1 MAGGGLTDQF
11 NPDQRY
17 QAMKRP
23 LLAAAIL
30 LSGAVAV
37 IPWQTEAHRSL
48 ARPSA
53 AESPAHAVA
62 PALPVS
68 LNDAMAAIRT
78 RVEPLDRAPASFTE
92 ADWYACNDSSRFR
105 SYFAPGGVQLVS
117 ANPKSPW
124 RWTQRVTGYGYGNK
138 LAPPQASDPVV
149 AANRL
154 DYPRGNGLTEWFLN
168 DSRGLE
174 HGFTV
179 RTAPAQEEAPG
190 ARGLLTV
197 TMALETGLTPR
208 LNAAADSLAFTTADG
223 KTQLHYAGLKSWD
236 ATGRVLPSRIEPREN
251 GEWALLV
258 DDAGAQYPVTIDPL
272 IYVQTEVTAPDGNPG
287 DEFGAA
293 VAISGNTAVVGAQ
306 VAAVDLEIPGAAYVF
321 VRDGLGGWS
330 FQAKLV
336 AEDPLAV
343 LFGFAVD
350 IDGDTV
356 VVGSVY
362 DNNEKAVA
370 YGAAYVYTRTGTAWT
385 KAAKLT
391 ASDGVQGDYL
401 GYDVGISGDTIVAGT
416 DRVAVYVY
424 VKPATGWATGT
435 ESAILLPIAADL
447 RGFGKAVAIDGN
459 TVIVGNEDADAGATS
474 FAGAVHVF
482 EKPAGGWAGTLNES
496 AILTATG
503 GSTSDDFGTSLDI
516 SGDTVIVGSD
526 RVEVDDL
533 EWAGAAY
540 LFVRDHDD
548 VWYQEDM
555 VVSSS
560 PTAYSNFG
568 ESVGISGDTAIVGE
582 TGNGGNQCSAHVF
595 TRSEGAWSQQA
606 ELFPP
611 VLVGTPFTGFSD
623 YGIAVGVDGQLL
635 VIGAPEVY
643 INGQNQAGRAYL
655 NEPDSDGDGIPDG
668 SDVDLIEDAISGLPL
683 SAFKNSA
690 SGNQNAFLSN
700 LESIESAIANGNLNT
715 ACLKLHSLRT
725 RVDGCGNAADNN
737 DWITDCAAQTVVRE
751 YLDELSANLGCP

>member
-1 MAGGGLTDQF
+1 
-11 NPDQRY
+11 
-17 QAMKRP
+17 MKRS
-23 LLAAAIL
+23 LITAAIL
-30 LSGAVAV
+30 LSGVGAL
-37 IPWQTEAHRSL
+37 IPWQTADHPSS
-48 ARPSA
+48 ARPAS
-53 AESPAHAVA
+53 AESPARAEA
-62 PALPVS
+62 PAQPVS
-68 LNDAMAAIRT
+68 LNEAVAAIRT
-78 RVEPLDRAPASFTE
+78 RMEPLDRAPASFSE
-92 ADWYACNDSSRFR
+92 ADWSAYNASSRFR
-105 SYFAPGGVQLVS
+105 AYFAPGGAQLVS
-117 ANPKSPW
+117 TDSTTPW
-124 RWTQRVTGYGYGNK
+124 RWEQRVTGYGYGKK
-138 LAPPQASDPVV
+138 LVLPQASDPVV
-149 AANRL
+149 TANRL
-154 DYPRGNGLTEWFLN
+154 DYPRGSGLTEWFLN

-179 RTAPAQEEAPG
+179 SSPPAHEAAAGPHG
-190 ARGLLTV
+190 PLTV
-197 TMALETGLTPR
+197 TMTLETGLTPR

-223 KTQLHYAGLKSWD
+223 KTHLHYAGLKSWD
-236 ATGRVLPSRIEPREN
+236 ATGRVLPSRIEPRDH
-251 GEWALLV
+251 GEWALVV
-258 DDAGAQYPVTIDPL
+258 DDTGAQYPVTIDPL
-272 IYVQTEVTAPDGNPG
+272 IYVQSEVTAPDGNPG

-321 VRDGLGGWS
+321 VRDGLGGWN
-330 FQAKLV
+330 FQAKLI
-336 AEDPLAV
+336 ADDPLAM

-350 IDGDTV
+350 IDSDTV

-370 YGAAYVYTRTGTAWT
+370 YGAAYVYTRTGTTWT

-401 GYDVGISGDTIVAGT
+401 GFDVGISGDTIVAGT

-447 RGFGKAVAIDGN
+447 RGFGKAVAIDGT
-459 TVIVGNEDADAGATS
+459 TVIVGNEDADAGATP
-474 FAGAVHVF
+474 FAGAAHVF

-503 GSTSDDFGTSLDI
+503 GATSDDFGTSLDI
-516 SGDTVIVGSD
+516 SGDTVIVGAD
-526 RVEVDDL
+526 RVEVDGQ

-540 LFVRDHDD
+540 VFVRDHDD

-555 VVSSS
+555 LVSSS
-560 PTAYSNFG
+560 PTAFSNFG
-568 ESVGISGDTAIVGE
+568 EAVGISGDTAIVGE

-595 TRSEGAWSQQA
+595 TRSEGAWSEQA
-606 ELFPP
+606 ELTPP
-611 VLVGTPFTGFSD
+611 VLVGTPFTGFTD

-668 SDVDLIEDAISGLPL
+668 SDVDLIEDAISDLPL
-683 SAFKNSA
+683 EAFKNSA
-690 SGNQNAFLSN
+690 SGNRNAFLSN
-700 LESIESAIANGNLNT
+700 LENIESAIANGNLNT

-725 RVDGCGNAADNN
+725 RVDGCGNTADNN
-737 DWITDCAAQTVVRE
+737 DWITDCAAQTVVRA
-751 YLDELSANLGCP
+751 YIDELSANLGCP